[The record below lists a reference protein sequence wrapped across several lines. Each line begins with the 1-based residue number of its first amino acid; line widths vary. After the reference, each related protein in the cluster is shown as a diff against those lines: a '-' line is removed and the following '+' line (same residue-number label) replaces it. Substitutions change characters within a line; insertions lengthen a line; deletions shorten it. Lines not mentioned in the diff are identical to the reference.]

1 MAGGGKETPRQKMV
15 GMMYLVLTALLALQV
30 SNAVLEKFV
39 FIDESLQHSVAVS
52 RDAST
57 NVFKGMKASVEKEGN
72 RASDVVYLDKANKIK
87 EETSTMIHEIEKMRE
102 DLVTAAGGREEKTG
116 ELKNAKDYDMVM
128 NFMIGAEGTKTGKG
142 YKLQSDLNAYAKRVV
157 DMDTS
162 IQGAKLSP
170 RIALEA
176 GEMEMYKNNPDH
188 KAKDFAEIN
197 FGNTPLVAALAIMS
211 EMETQVARYEAKALE
226 ILSKKV
232 GQVDVKF
239 DKILAMA
246 SAESRVVAAGT
257 MYKAKL
263 FLSASASNINP
274 KMSSTAGTVK
284 LDGGVGLVEFKASAT
299 NYDKDGNEKKVWK
312 GSITIKTTRGT
323 DTTFNVEEEYIVA
336 RPVIQ
341 IQSNTVKALYLNC
354 GNELSVQVPA
364 LGANYDPSFSA
375 TGAEII
381 KGAKKGDIIIV
392 PNAAKSVLTVS
403 SGGSVIGHED
413 FPVKLLPKPEISIFN
428 GTRPVDQKAGGAC
441 PRSLTAKALADA
453 SIRDAIPKDA
463 RYKVVS
469 WEVSLARG
477 KRPIGAVKKGTAETI
492 DLNEF
497 YAEAKPGDRLI
508 IEVKGVKRM
517 NFKGALEDVKISS
530 FIQSYPIN

>member
-1 MAGGGKETPRQKMV
+1 MAGGKETPRQKMV

-39 FIDESLQHSVAVS
+39 FIDESLQHSMHVS
-52 RDAST
+52 RDASVG
-57 NVFKGMKASVEKEGN
+57 VFKGMKASVEKEGN
-72 RASDVVYLDKANKIK
+72 RPSDMVYLDKATKVK
-87 EETSTMIHEIEKMRE
+87 DETSTMIHEIEKMRE
-102 DLVTAAGGREEKTG
+102 DLIVAAGGRDEKTG

-128 NFMIGAEGTKTGKG
+128 AFMIGPEGSKSGKA
-142 YKLQSDLNAYAKRVV
+142 YKLQADLNAYAKKIV
-157 DMDTS
+157 DLDTA

-170 RIALEA
+170 RMALEA
-176 GEMEMYKNNPDH
+176 SEMDMYKNNPDH
-188 KAKDFAEIN
+188 KSKDFAEIN
-197 FGNTPLVAALAIMS
+197 FGHSPLVASLAIMS
-211 EMETQVARYEAKALE
+211 EMNTQVARYEAKALE

-246 SAESRVVAAGT
+246 SAESKVVAAGT

-263 FLSASASNINP
+263 FLSASASNISPRMN
-274 KMSSTAGTVK
+274 STAGPVK
-284 LDGGVGLVEFKASAT
+284 LDGGVGMVEFKASGS

-364 LGANYDPSFSA
+364 LGATYDPSFSA
-375 TGAEII
+375 TGAEVI

-392 PNAAKSVLTVS
+392 PNAANSTLTVS
-403 SGGSVIGHED
+403 SGGSVIGTEK
-413 FPVKLLPKPEISIFN
+413 FPVRLLPKPEIAVFS
-428 GTRPVDQKAGGAC
+428 GSKAVDQKQGGPC

-477 KRPIGAVKKGTAETI
+477 RRVMGQVKKATAETVDI
-492 DLNEF
+492 NEF

-517 NFKGALEDVKISS
+517 NFKGATEDVKISS
-530 FIQSYPIN
+530 FIVTYPIN

>member
-1 MAGGGKETPRQKMV
+1 MAGGKETPRQKMV

-39 FIDESLQHSVAVS
+39 FIDESLQHSMHVS
-52 RDAST
+52 RDASV
-57 NVFKGMKASVEKEGN
+57 NVYKGMKAAVEKEGN
-72 RASDVVYLDKANKIK
+72 RASDLVYLDKANKVK

-102 DLVTAAGGREEKTG
+102 DLVAAAGGRDEKTG

-128 NFMIGAEGTKTGKG
+128 AFMIGPEGSKSGKA
-142 YKLQSDLNAYAKRVV
+142 YKLQADLNAFAKRIV
-157 DMDTS
+157 DLDTA
-162 IQGAKLSP
+162 IQSAKLSP

-176 GEMEMYKNNPDH
+176 NEMEMYKNNPDH
-188 KAKDFAEIN
+188 KSKDFAEIN
-197 FGNTPLVAALAIMS
+197 FGHSPLVASLAIMS
-211 EMETQVARYEAKALE
+211 EMTTQVARYEAKAME

-246 SAESRVVAAGT
+246 SAESKVVAAGT

-263 FLSASASNINP
+263 FLSASASNISP
-274 KMSSTAGTVK
+274 RMSSTAGPVK
-284 LDGGVGLVEFKASAT
+284 IEGGVGMVEFKASGGT
-299 NYDKDGNEKKVWK
+299 YDKDGNEKKVWK

-323 DTTFNVEEEYIVA
+323 DTTFNVEEEYVVA

-364 LGANYDPSFSA
+364 LGASYDPSFSA
-375 TGAEII
+375 TGAEVI

-392 PNAAKSVLTVS
+392 PNAAKAELTVS
-403 SGGSVIGHED
+403 SGGSVIGKEP
-413 FPVKLLPKPEISIFN
+413 FPVRMLPKPDIEIFN
-428 GTRPVDQKAGGAC
+428 GTRPVDQKQGGPC
-441 PRSLTAKALADA
+441 PRSLTARAAA
-453 SIRDAIPKDA
+453 ESSIRDAIPKDA
-463 RYKVVS
+463 RYKVVA

-477 KRPIGAVKKGTAETI
+477 KRLVGATKKVNAETV
-492 DLNEF
+492 DLTDF
-497 YAEAKPGDRLI
+497 ASSAQPGDRLI

-517 NFKGALEDVKISS
+517 NFRNATEDVRIPST
-530 FIQSYPIN
+530 IISYPIN